1 MKTYLQLVAEF
12 HEAFRYRQPEPV
24 APDLSDKAT
33 NELRPKLIIEELHE
47 FKDAIRD
54 NNRIEQL
61 DALCDL
67 QYVLSGAVLAWG
79 YRRMFEN
86 HKILI
91 NLSKIRDMDGH
102 IAAMMGFTATL
113 EIAAWRGYEAQVF
126 TYLEMIQRR
135 LTQTVYNLKFQD
147 VFGDAFAEVHR
158 SNLSKI
164 WKSEDVEYWKCSP
177 RSDTWIDIQFE
188 NTSGGYIGRRADGK
202 IIKSPSYSPADLA
215 RFVK

>member
-1 MKTYLQLVAEF
+1 MKTYLQLVSSF
-12 HEAFRYRQPEPV
+12 HEAFRYRQPEPTS
-24 APDLSDKAT
+24 PDLSDKAT

-47 FKDAIRD
+47 FKTAILE

-102 IAAMMGFTATL
+102 IAAMIGFTATL

-147 VFGDAFAEVHR
+147 VFGDAFAEIHR
-158 SNLSKI
+158 SNMSKQWNEQEVALHDRHAESI
-164 WKSEDVEYWKCSP
+164 TFHETDGCFYIAR
-177 RSDTWIDIQFE
+177 RS
-188 NTSGGYIGRRADGK
+188 DGK
-202 IIKSPSYSPADLA
+202 IVKSPSYSPADLA